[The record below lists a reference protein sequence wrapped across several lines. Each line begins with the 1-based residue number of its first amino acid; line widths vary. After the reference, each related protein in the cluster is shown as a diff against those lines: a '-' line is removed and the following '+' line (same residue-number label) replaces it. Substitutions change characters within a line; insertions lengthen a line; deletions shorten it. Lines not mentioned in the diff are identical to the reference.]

1 MATSAY
7 WRTRLHRY
15 RLVGNRCAACG
26 KIFFPP
32 RLVCSYC
39 GSTKLEEYKL
49 PERGKLTEY
58 TVVYSAPKGYD
69 AVVPYVVGI
78 VELENGVR
86 VVAQITDVDVNEV
99 KEGMEVE
106 LTIRKLPEQLE
117 GGMICYTYKFR
128 PVIG

>member
-7 WRTRLHRY
+7 WRTRLQRY
-15 RLVGNRCAACG
+15 RLVGNRCSTCN

-32 RLVCSYC
+32 RFVCPYC
-39 GSTKLEEYKL
+39 GSVKLEESKL
-49 PERGKLTEY
+49 PERGKLLEY
-58 TVVYSAPKGYD
+58 TVIYSAPKGYE
-69 AVVPYVVGI
+69 AVIPYVVGL

-86 VVAQITDVDVNEV
+86 IVAPITDVDVNDV

-106 LTIRKLPEQLE
+106 LTIRRLPEQLE

-128 PVIG
+128 PAIK